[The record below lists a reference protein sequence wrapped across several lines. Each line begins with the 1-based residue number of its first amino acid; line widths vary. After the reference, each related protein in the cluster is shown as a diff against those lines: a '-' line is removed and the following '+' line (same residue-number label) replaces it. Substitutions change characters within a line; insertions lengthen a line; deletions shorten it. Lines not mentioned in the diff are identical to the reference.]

1 MKILMVLA
9 MGVLV
14 VSATTA
20 KAMDSDAILGG
31 ALGGGAG
38 AAIGSAVGGRDGAII
53 GSAVGGAAGVAVAT
67 SDRRRGTVRM
77 RKEVV
82 YLHDDDDYHDN
93 GRHLGHYKYKHKHD
107 RHDHD
112 D

>member
-1 MKILMVLA
+1 MKIMMLLA

-20 KAMDSDAILGG
+20 KAMDGDAILGG

-53 GSAVGGAAGVAVAT
+53 GGAVGGAVGVAVAT
-67 SDRRRGTVRM
+67 SDRKRETVRV
-77 RKEVV
+77 RKEVIYV
-82 YLHDDDDYHDN
+82 NDHDRHDN
-93 GRHLGHYKYKHKHD
+93 GRHLGHYKNKNKHG
-107 RHDHD
+107 RHDH
-112 D
+112 

>member
-1 MKILMVLA
+1 MKILMLLA

-53 GSAVGGAAGVAVAT
+53 GSAVGGAAGAAVAT
-67 SDRRRGTVRM
+67 SDRRRESVM
-77 RKEVV
+77 VRKEVIYV
-82 YLHDDDDYHDN
+82 DDHDHHDN
-93 GRHLGHYKYKHKHD
+93 GRHLGHYKNKHKHG
-107 RHDHD
+107 RND
-112 D
+112 DD